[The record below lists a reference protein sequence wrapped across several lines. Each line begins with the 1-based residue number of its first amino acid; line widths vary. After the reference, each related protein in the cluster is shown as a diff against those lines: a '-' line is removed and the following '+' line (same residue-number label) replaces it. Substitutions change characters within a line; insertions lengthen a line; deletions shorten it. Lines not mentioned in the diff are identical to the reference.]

1 MGMLTV
7 QHQWDAYRKRNMIAM
22 ELMDHLL
29 RDTSDRYQIPIL

>member
-7 QHQWDAYRKRNMIAM
+7 RHQWDAYQKRNALAM

-29 RDTSDRYQIPIL
+29 GDTSDRYQIPIL